1 MDIFMEVAMLQEDRF
16 LKILDYLKQKPIV
29 TFAELSQVTGASVGT
44 IRRDL
49 SNLEKNGMLNVVRGG
64 ATARKDDI
72 TKQAFDIRGLEHK
85 NEKKELVQLLENI
98 VIDGQAIALN
108 SGTTNVETAN
118 FLVENYKRLTIVT
131 NNLRIV
137 DILRKAENFTVIVLG
152 GVFDREEYA
161 IGGKQTEK
169 EILSYNFDLSILAVN
184 AISEKKGITEFRP
197 KEVNIIKAFLQS
209 SKTNVVVADYS
220 KFDRI
225 SYINVCGIEQLD
237 YIISDSNVTKE
248 QIERYTKRG
257 VKMCTPKIGDYN

>member
-1 MDIFMEVAMLQEDRF
+1 M
-16 LKILDYLKQKPIV
+16 
-29 TFAELSQVTGASVGT
+29 
-44 IRRDL
+44 
-49 SNLEKNGMLNVVRGG
+49 
-64 ATARKDDI
+64 
-72 TKQAFDIRGLEHK
+72 
-85 NEKKELVQLLENI
+85 
-98 VIDGQAIALN
+98 
-108 SGTTNVETAN
+108 
-118 FLVENYKRLTIVT
+118 
-131 NNLRIV
+131 
-137 DILRKAENFTVIVLG
+137 
-152 GVFDREEYA
+152 
-161 IGGKQTEK
+161 
-169 EILSYNFDLSILAVN
+169 AVN